1 MRGSILLAA
10 GAVAAVLAAAP
21 VRADVEIGMV
31 GPITGQYAIFGEQMR
46 RGASYMVDRIN
57 QDGGINGQ
65 KVALE
70 VGDDACDPRQA
81 VSVANQL
88 ANRQVVAVIGHYCSG
103 SSIPAS
109 AVYNEN
115 NILQITPASTNPALT
130 EDAAKKGWTNVFRTC
145 GRDDKQGVVA
155 GDFIAAHFG
164 GKVIVALDDKSAYGH
179 GLADETVKRLE
190 CEGREGGAARSPTTR
205 ASATTRR

>member
-57 QDGGINGQ
+57 QEGGINGQ

-88 ANRQVVAVIGHYCSG
+88 ASRQVVAVIGHYCSG

-115 NILQITPASTNPALT
+115 GHPADHPGLDQPGA
-130 EDAAKKGWTNVFRTC
+130 DRGRGGKKGWDNVFRTC

-155 GDFIAAHFG
+155 GDFIAAHFERQ
-164 GKVIVALDDKSAYGH
+164 DDRRPRRQV
-179 GLADETVKRLE
+179 GLRP
-190 CEGREGGAARSPTTR
+190 GARRRDGEA
-205 ASATTRR
+205 AATRRA